1 MKKFILAIIITLTI
15 PFHASAFY
23 SDVDQDHQYF
33 DEIKTLY
40 DLGKLED
47 SDKFEPDE
55 ILTKGET
62 YKIII
67 NYNNTP
73 LSTRITFP
81 YKDIRHSDPLAPYI
95 QTAIDHRIIKA
106 LSQNSKLGPEFNA
119 KKQFVLQTMFKSL
132 GIGVNYFF
140 DQESFPFSDLSE
152 KSYLAP
158 VAKRAAE
165 LGILETKTPTKF
177 KAFKDVTKGEAA
189 FYLHQIHEYDPAD
202 PSTIVVEKIITNTEK
217 KNREDLATFLHA
229 WDTIH
234 NNYLYKGEI
243 DKQDLEFGAIKGFI
257 DRLDDV
263 YTTFEEPTEAEAFLT
278 SLTNE
283 LEGIGI
289 MMELIDDKIVVIA
302 PIKQAPA
309 EKIGI
314 KANDEI
320 IKVNQEDVRGQTLQ
334 AVAQKIQGAAGTE
347 VEVTI
352 KRGNTTI
359 DYKIIRTAIKV
370 STVESEILKKG
381 SKNIA
386 YISVITF
393 GKNTFTEFKE
403 AIDEM
408 ETQAPSGYII
418 DLRNNPGGYLNTVIN
433 MISLFTKEKGSA
445 LKVRFHNNEIE
456 GLEMPDIEAPLEG
469 KKIVILVN
477 EGSASSS
484 EIMAGA
490 LQDFE
495 ISTIIGTQTFG
506 KGTAQELTEYTNGGL
521 LKHTVAEWLTPNG
534 RIINDNGITPDII
547 VENTLE
553 KDKQLEAA
561 LKEF

>member
-1 MKKFILAIIITLTI
+1 M
-15 PFHASAFY
+15 
-23 SDVDQDHQYF
+23 
-33 DEIKTLY
+33 
-40 DLGKLED
+40 
-47 SDKFEPDE
+47 
-55 ILTKGET
+55 
-62 YKIII
+62 
-67 NYNNTP
+67 
-73 LSTRITFP
+73 
-81 YKDIRHSDPLAPYI
+81 
-95 QTAIDHRIIKA
+95 
-106 LSQNSKLGPEFNA
+106 
-119 KKQFVLQTMFKSL
+119 
-132 GIGVNYFF
+132 
-140 DQESFPFSDLSE
+140 
-152 KSYLAP
+152 
-158 VAKRAAE
+158 
-165 LGILETKTPTKF
+165 
-177 KAFKDVTKGEAA
+177 
-189 FYLHQIHEYDPAD
+189 
-202 PSTIVVEKIITNTEK
+202 
-217 KNREDLATFLHA
+217 
-229 WDTIH
+229 
-234 NNYLYKGEI
+234 
-243 DKQDLEFGAIKGFI
+243 
-257 DRLDDV
+257 
-263 YTTFEEPTEAEAFLT
+263 
-278 SLTNE
+278 
-283 LEGIGI
+283 
-289 MMELIDDKIVVIA
+289 
-302 PIKQAPA
+302 
-309 EKIGI
+309 
-314 KANDEI
+314 
-320 IKVNQEDVRGQTLQ
+320 
-334 AVAQKIQGAAGTE
+334 
-347 VEVTI
+347 
-352 KRGNTTI
+352 
-359 DYKIIRTAIKV
+359 
-370 STVESEILKKG
+370 KKG
-381 SKNIA
+381 SKKIA